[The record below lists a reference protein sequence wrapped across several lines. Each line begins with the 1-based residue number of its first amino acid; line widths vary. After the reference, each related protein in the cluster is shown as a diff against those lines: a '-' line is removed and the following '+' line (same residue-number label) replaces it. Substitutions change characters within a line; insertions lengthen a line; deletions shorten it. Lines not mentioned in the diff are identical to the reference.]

1 MEKTIKLGSDNMKY
15 KTLKTDIIM
24 LAIMSFIGFCV
35 EDIWMIFR
43 HGYLDNRN
51 MYLPCLLGYGLFIIV
66 LYYIIGTPNN
76 LFNKIELK
84 RTKGTIIYFF
94 ICFILVSIG
103 ELLLGLFV
111 EKTGGFSYW
120 DYSTLPLHIT
130 KYTSIPTSVGFAL
143 VITLF
148 MGYVFIPLHNKL
160 NKLVDKMPLFIVILI
175 LVALI
180 IDFIISFKTMY
191 TNNGKNLLWMIK
203 FR

>member
-1 MEKTIKLGSDNMKY
+1 MKSKTI
-15 KTLKTDIIM
+15 KTDIIM
-24 LAIMSFIGFCV
+24 LTILSFIGFCL

-51 MYLPCLLGYGLFIIV
+51 MYLPCLLGYGLFAV
-66 LYYIIGTPNN
+66 TLYYIIGTPNN

-84 RTKGTIIYFF
+84 KTKGTIIYFL
-94 ICFILVSIG
+94 ICFVLVSIG

-120 DYSTLPLHIT
+120 DYTSIPLHVT
-130 KYTSIPTSVGFAL
+130 KYTSVPTSIGFAL
-143 VITLF
+143 IITVF
-148 MGYVFIPLHNKL
+148 MNYIFLPLRNKINKIVDKIPLFL
-160 NKLVDKMPLFIVILI
+160 VILI

-191 TNNGKNLLWMIK
+191 TNNGSNLLWKIN